1 MRMMKVKKDG
11 GEEGEK
17 EDEKGEEG
25 EEEGEEVDHLF
36 PSGTS
41 VE

>member
-1 MRMMKVKKDG
+1 MMKVKKDG